1 MTERHSLRLDGACL
15 SLSGR
20 RLFSPLTLSIAAGE
34 IVTVMGESGS
44 GKSSLLNY
52 ICGTL
57 PSEFIAEGRVLLD
70 DQEISELAPER
81 RGIGILF
88 QDDLLFPHLSVAE
101 NLAFGLPR
109 AVRGQQRWEQVSG
122 ALTKAG
128 LSGLGQRDP
137 ATLSGGQRARA
148 ALMRTLLSQPR
159 CLLLDEPFSKLDADL
174 RQRMRRFVFE
184 HARQAAL
191 PTLLV
196 SHDPADADAAGGR
209 VIRLCT
215 GEKPS
220 IHETK

>member
-1 MTERHSLRLDGACL
+1 MTDRHSLRLDGVCL
-15 SLSGR
+15 SLAGR
-20 RLFSPLTLSIAAGE
+20 RLFAPLALSIAAGE

-57 PSEFIAEGRVLLD
+57 PADFSAEGTVLLD
-70 DQEISELAPER
+70 EQEISGLAPER

-88 QDDLLFPHLSVAE
+88 QDDLLFPHLSVAQ

-109 AVRGQQRWEQVSG
+109 AIHGQQRWEQVSA

-174 RQRMRRFVFE
+174 RERMRRFVFE

-196 SHDPADADAAGGR
+196 SHDPADAAAAGGR
-209 VIRLCT
+209 VVRLC
-215 GEKPS
+215 PS
-220 IHETK
+220 E

>member
-1 MTERHSLRLDGACL
+1 MTERHSLRLADVCL
-15 SLSGR
+15 SLSHGP
-20 RLFSPLTLSIAAGE
+20 LFAPLDVSIAAGE

-44 GKSSLLNY
+44 GKSSLLNF

-57 PSEFIAEGRVLLD
+57 PRDIVAEGKVLLD
-70 DQEISELAPER
+70 EQEISHLSPEQR
-81 RGIGILF
+81 QVGILF

-109 AVRGQQRWEQVSG
+109 SIQGQQRWEQVSA
-122 ALTKAG
+122 ALNRAG
-128 LSGLGQRDP
+128 LTGLGRRDP

-159 CLLLDEPFSKLDADL
+159 CLLLDEPFSKLDTAL
-174 RQRMRRFVFE
+174 RERIRHFVFE

-196 SHDPADADAAGGR
+196 SHDPEDAAAAGGR
-209 VIRLCT
+209 VVDLHATPDRQN
-215 GEKPS
+215 
-220 IHETK
+220 ETI